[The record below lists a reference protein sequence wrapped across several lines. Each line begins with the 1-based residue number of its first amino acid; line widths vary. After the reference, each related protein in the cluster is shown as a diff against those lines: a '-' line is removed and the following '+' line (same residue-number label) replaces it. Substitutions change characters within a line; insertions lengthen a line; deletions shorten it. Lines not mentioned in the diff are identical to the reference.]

1 MQASCDLWQQRE
13 RRHRLLRGLY
23 LQGYSLNSSSSQES
37 AQPQPCATLSAWR
50 RKDSQMKLTILHDS
64 AGNITALIAYPPEA
78 PPAYMETQLG
88 ERVTEIEIPEL
99 TLELG
104 HQK

>member
-1 MQASCDLWQQRE
+1 
-13 RRHRLLRGLY
+13 
-23 LQGYSLNSSSSQES
+23 
-37 AQPQPCATLSAWR
+37 
-50 RKDSQMKLTILHDS
+50 MKLTILHDS

-104 HQK
+104 HQKIREYLSDLAANHKVELDDRATLTRK